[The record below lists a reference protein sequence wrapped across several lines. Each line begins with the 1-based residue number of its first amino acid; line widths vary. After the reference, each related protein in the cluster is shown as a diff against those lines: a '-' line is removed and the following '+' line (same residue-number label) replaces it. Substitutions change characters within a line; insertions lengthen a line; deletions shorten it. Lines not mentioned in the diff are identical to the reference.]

1 MRPGR
6 RRRLSPIPRRPRPGR
21 SARARARRR
30 RRRGGLLHKRR
41 PGSRRFGGAGRLVV
55 AAFAVAAT
63 ALPEPLTARAAETTA
78 PARVPAWTG
87 AASGAAPALVEA
99 AVEVE
104 VMATAPVR
112 ARGST
117 AAASGAAP
125 APLRGLPLPARG
137 RGTTVVGRRLPRTP
151 YSRCRCVGPSRSLL
165 LWRRRWGSAPSR
177 GLALARPVLRVARS
191 VCPPLWTDLGDLCGS
206 FLRLFASAQRFLLIY
221 NSYSGSVGRD

>member
-1 MRPGR
+1 MEVR
-6 RRRLSPIPRRPRPGR
+6 
-21 SARARARRR
+21 
-30 RRRGGLLHKRR
+30 
-41 PGSRRFGGAGRLVV
+41 AGRLVV
-55 AAFAVAAT
+55 VEFAVAAT

-78 PARVPAWTG
+78 PARARGSTA

-104 VMATAPVR
+104 VMATAPAR

-117 AAASGAAP
+117 GAASGAAP
-125 APLRGLPLPARG
+125 AAPPRGLPLLARG
-137 RGTTVVGRRLPRTP
+137 RESSVVGRRRPRTP